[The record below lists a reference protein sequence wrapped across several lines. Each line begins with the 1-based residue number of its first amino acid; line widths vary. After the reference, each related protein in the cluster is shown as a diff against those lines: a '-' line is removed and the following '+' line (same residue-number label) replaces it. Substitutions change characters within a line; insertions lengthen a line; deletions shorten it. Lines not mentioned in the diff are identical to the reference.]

1 MLNFLGLW
9 KYAIYAAV
17 ALAIFGSLA
26 YAKHSYD
33 AKQQEI
39 GAQPWRDKYSALVAD
54 VEKQKKEAAEVLK
67 VETEK
72 AAKVSKSWADYARSS
87 DDEYEKKIASIR
99 ASANVAGGLY
109 DPGGRWQSSSC
120 PTASKGDT
128 ATLESTADSGK
139 LSDEL
144 TKYLWSEAKRAD
156 EVAEYAMSC
165 HRFVNQKTEALSDNK

>member
-17 ALAIFGSLA
+17 ILAIVGSLA

-39 GAQPWRDKYSALVAD
+39 GSQPWRDKYNALVAD

-87 DDEYEKKIASIR
+87 DDEYEKKIAAIR
-99 ASANVAGGLY
+99 ASANSANGMRLISAERWNSRTCTPAGKDDTG
-109 DPGGRWQSSSC
+109 
-120 PTASKGDT
+120 ASKENAERD
-128 ATLESTADSGK
+128 EFWRTADTF
-139 LSDEL
+139 LRN
-144 TKYLWSEAKRAD
+144 EATRAD
-156 EVAEYAMSC
+156 ELAIWAKSC
-165 HRFVNQKTEALSDNK
+165 FEFVNRE

>member
-39 GAQPWRDKYSALVAD
+39 GAKPWREKHENLASA
-54 VEKQKKEAAEVLK
+54 VETQKHEAAILLQT
-67 VETEK
+67 ETDK
-72 AAKVSKSWADYARSS
+72 ANKVSKQWLDYARSS
-87 DDEYEKKIASIR
+87 DDEYEKKIAAIR

-109 DPGGRWQSSSC
+109 DPGGRWQSNSC
-120 PTASKGDT
+120 PAASQGDTKTLERTAS
-128 ATLESTADSGK
+128 SGE
-139 LSDEL
+139 LSPEL
-144 TKYLWSEAKRAD
+144 DAFLRSEASRAD
-156 EVAEYAMSC
+156 EIAEYALSC
-165 HRFVNQKTEALSDNK
+165 HKYVNKEP

>member
-9 KYAIYAAV
+9 KYAIYAAIV
-17 ALAIFGSLA
+17 LAIFGSLA

-39 GAQPWRDKYSALVAD
+39 GAKPWREKYENLSSA
-54 VEKQKKEAAEVLK
+54 VENQKREAAILLQT
-67 VETEK
+67 ETDK
-72 AAKVSKSWADYARSS
+72 ANKVSKQWQDYARSS
-87 DDEYEKKIASIR
+87 DDEYEKKIAAIR
-99 ASANVAGGLY
+99 AVANVGGGLY
-109 DPGGRWQSSSC
+109 DSGRRWQSNSC
-120 PTASKGDT
+120 PTASKSDT

-156 EVAEYAMSC
+156 EVATWAKSCFEY
-165 HRFVNQKTEALSDNK
+165 VNKEP